1 MGEGSGRLISTF
13 TNSEKEEMR
22 CRGKRKALLDNIIKH
37 YNISCQ
43 RRLWN
48 EAPSLELIKNRRYL
62 LGINPGA
69 KSEECYPETQD
80 EVNMV

>member
-1 MGEGSGRLISTF
+1 MGEGSGRLISIF

-22 CRGKRKALLDNIIKH
+22 CSGKRKALLDNIIKH
-37 YNISCQ
+37 HNISCQ

-69 KSEECYPETQD
+69 KSEECYPETWG
-80 EVNMV
+80 